1 MLYTRALDTC
11 KIGVFRDICLRTDI
25 PNYIGRVYPRA
36 VVESA
41 VEKVQERVANR
52 TLYGSLMPDGY
63 PDGWTVTTASSLGHL
78 SHVVTD
84 LHLDENGD
92 LIAVVDILNT
102 KDGIVVSSLLEAKAA
117 GLFTRGIGSIEK
129 DEETG
134 NMIVQPDFEIQS
146 VDICLL
152 EKKTWPQP
160 ELRCQPETL
169 ALNASTD

>member
-1 MLYTRALDTC
+1 MLYTRALDAC

-25 PNYIGRVYPRA
+25 PNYIGRIYPRA

-52 TLYGSLMPDGY
+52 TLYGGLLTEKGEE
-63 PDGWTVTTASSLGHL
+63 GWTTTGASLGNL

-102 KDGIVVSSLLEAKAA
+102 KDGIVVASLLEAKAA

>member
-1 MLYTRALDTC
+1 MLYARALDACNLGTFQD
-11 KIGVFRDICLRTDI
+11 VCLRTDL

-41 VEKVQERVANR
+41 VKKVQERISNR
-52 TLYGSLMPDGY
+52 TLYGGLLTEKGEE
-63 PDGWTVTTASSLGHL
+63 GWTTTGASLGNL

-102 KDGIVVSSLLEAKAA
+102 KNGIVVSSLLEAKAA

-134 NMIVQPDFEIQS
+134 DMIVQPDFEIQS

-152 EKKTWPQP
+152 EKKTWP
-160 ELRCQPETL
+160 LRERNID
-169 ALNASTD
+169 A